1 VKKSFLSPVTSL
13 LVSLSL
19 ALGILV
25 CNMSDYG
32 FLTTAHACG
41 ADGSGV
47 TVIGQTWTLDQAL
60 APNGVIV
67 QNILVN
73 GQIVEA
79 GVIAGPVQLVSGSVV
94 NANGVLVG
102 NEEPGAATSGTDAYG
117 VLVGNEAPC
126 LEGVLVGN
134 EEPGAATSGTDA
146 YGVLVGNEINVN
158 GLIVSASGTASGG
171 ILTGDNISITGGLI
185 TGQNLLLSGATINGG
200 FISMSGTITGVTTAP
215 SN

>member
-1 VKKSFLSPVTSL
+1 MKKPFISPVTSL

-32 FLTTAHACG
+32 LLTTAHACG
-41 ADGSGV
+41 ADGSGL
-47 TVIGQTWTLDQAL
+47 TVIGQTWTLNHAL
-60 APNGVIV
+60 APNGVTV

-79 GVIAGPVQLVSGSVV
+79 GVIAGSVQIVSGTVI

-102 NEEPGAATSGTDAYG
+102 NEEPGAASSGTDAYG

-126 LEGVLVGN
+126 VQGVLVGN
-134 EEPGAATSGTDA
+134 EEPSAASSGANAN
-146 YGVLVGNEINVN
+146 GVLVGNEININ
-158 GLIVSASGTASGG
+158 GLIVGASGTANGG
-171 ILTGDNISITGGLI
+171 ILTGENISITGGLI

-200 FISMSGTITGVTTAP
+200 FINMSGTITGGTTAP
-215 SN
+215 GN